1 MTFATLRP
9 FLFYAASIAFGKG
22 LSLITLP
29 VMARALDPAQFVRLD
44 MAASLVEPV
53 GLFAAFAL
61 GDTLFRH
68 ARGTAEEAQEAL
80 RRLLGL
86 GLGVSAL
93 LILVTQFVLVPLVVA
108 WPNMPGEVALRLVLL
123 AACLGGMIELP
134 LAWLRL
140 GGRAG
145 RFLAVVAARSLAQA
159 GLMVAL
165 LLSGAGIDA
174 VLIANAGVDLMIVS
188 VLLLTLPRGTVPRL
202 GVSQLPALLRYAG
215 PILLGSFAMFALG
228 ACDRWFLAG
237 KVSAHDLA
245 HYALAAKLA
254 LALALLTQPFA
265 LWWYPRRLSVLAGPD
280 GIVRTMRFWMLGL
293 GLVGLGAVIVML
305 AARLLVLG
313 IMPEAYHGALRYL
326 PALLAI
332 AALNEISSLSNGV
345 AYARADGWQVL
356 KVNLSGAATALLF
369 YLLLIPPLGVSG
381 AIVATLLGQ
390 GMRLGLF
397 LTDRHGE
404 ARLPYPLVR
413 AGLFVTACA
422 GLVGS
427 LGWGVA

>member
-1 MTFATLRP
+1 MTLAAIRP
-9 FLFYAASIAFGKG
+9 FLFYAASIAVGKG
-22 LSLITLP
+22 LSLFTLP

-44 MAASLVEPV
+44 MAASLVEPI

-61 GDTLFRH
+61 GDTLFRTG
-68 ARGTAEEAQEAL
+68 RGTPEESRLAL

-86 GLGVSAL
+86 GLSVAAI
-93 LILVTQFVLVPLVVA
+93 LIFITQFLLVPLLRG
-108 WPNMPGEVALRLVLL
+108 WPNMPGETALRLVLF

-140 GGRAG
+140 GGQAG
-145 RFLAVVAARSLAQA
+145 RFLAVVAARSMLQA

-174 VLIANAGVDLMIVS
+174 VLIANASVDLVIVAI
-188 VLLLTLPRGTVPRL
+188 LLLTLPKGT
-202 GVSQLPALLRYAG
+202 GVAWDFEAFRPLLRYAG
-215 PILLGSFAMFALG
+215 PILLGGLAMFALG

-237 KVSAHDLA
+237 RVDPVDLA

-280 GIVRTMRFWMLGL
+280 GISRTMTFWAIGL
-293 GLVGLGAVIVML
+293 GLVGLGAVLVML
-305 AARLLVLG
+305 GARVLILG
-313 IMPEAYHGALRYL
+313 WMPEAYHGALRYL

-332 AALNEISSLSNGV
+332 AAMNELSSLSNGV
-345 AYARADGWQVL
+345 AYARADGWRVL
-356 KVNLSGAATALLF
+356 TVNCAGAATALLF
-369 YLLLIPPLGVSG
+369 YLALIPLFGVTG
-381 AIVATLLGQ
+381 AVVATLAGQ
-390 GMRLGLF
+390 AVRLALF
-397 LTDRHGE
+397 LADRHGE
-404 ARLPYPLVR
+404 MRLPYPLFR
-413 AGLFVTACA
+413 AGLFVLICA

-427 LGWGVA
+427 LGRGGA

>member
-1 MTFATLRP
+1 VTFASLRP
-9 FLFYAASIAFGKG
+9 FLFYAASIALGKG

-29 VMARALDPAQFVRLD
+29 VMARSLDPAQFVRLD

-61 GDTLFRH
+61 GDTLFRN
-68 ARGTAEEAQEAL
+68 ARGTPEDAQGAL
-80 RRLLGL
+80 RCLLGL
-86 GLGVSAL
+86 GLAVAAV
-93 LILVTQFVLVPLVVA
+93 LILATQMVLVPLVQN
-108 WPNMPGEVALRLVLL
+108 WPNMPGETALRMVLL

-145 RFLAVVAARSLAQA
+145 RFLAMVAARSLMQA
-159 GLMVAL
+159 ALMVAL

-174 VLIANAGVDLMIVS
+174 VLIANASVDLVIVAG
-188 VLLLTLPRGTVPRL
+188 LLLTLPKGTVPSL
-202 GVSQLPALLRYAG
+202 ALAHLSPLLRYAG

-237 KVSAHDLA
+237 KVAAGDLA

-280 GIVRTMRFWMLGL
+280 GVARTMRFWMLGL
-293 GLVGLGAVIVML
+293 ALVGLGAVLVML
-305 AARLLVLG
+305 GARLLILG
-313 IMPEAYHGALRYL
+313 FLPEAYHGALRYL

-332 AALNEISSLSNGV
+332 AAMNELSSLSNGV
-345 AYARADGWQVL
+345 AYARADGWRVL
-356 KVNLSGAATALLF
+356 SVNLSGAGVALLF
-369 YLLLIPPLGVSG
+369 YLLLIPPLGVIG

-390 GMRLGLF
+390 VVRLGMF
-397 LTDRHGE
+397 LGDRHGG
-404 ARLPYPLVR
+404 ARLPYPILR
-413 AGLFVTACA
+413 AGLFALACA
-422 GLVGS
+422 GLVGN
-427 LGWGVA
+427 LGWGAA